1 MKYDL
6 NQDAIT
12 KKPNFFPRGS
22 KSVVTLDEAKDITKD
37 YFRQCYDF
45 NTKLKEYILNVDNC
59 KDVLAIQQYIEYA
72 AIKGLTIKTKINLNK
87 LK

>member
-1 MKYDL
+1 MS
-6 NQDAIT
+6 NNV
-12 KKPNFFPRGS
+12 P
-22 KSVVTLDEAKDITKD
+22 
-37 YFRQCYDF
+37 
-45 NTKLKEYILNVDNC
+45 TKLQKDVFKNNILKKLNHKNYENLGYKALLESSYTFKTDTKEYILNVDKC